1 MTPEQRALIEEYAY
15 LESDTPGTV
24 EGVSKSGPR
33 PSAKKRQQEEEQ
45 EKRSQEEDVSQE
57 KKEQEEG
64 FFAKWKKKLLG

>member
-33 PSAKKRQQEEEQ
+33 PSAKRRQQE

-57 KKEQEEG
+57 KKEQEQEEG